1 MAKTVELG
9 DFGTVKITST
19 GVGLGMYDA
28 GRKQT
33 VPILLAEGDQLDK
46 GYPTPW
52 FAEFLVV
59 GGRVSLRKGDDHRSA
74 HFHVYPEYRGKLER
88 ALQTKLAK

>member
-19 GVGLGMYDA
+19 GAGLGVYAD
-28 GRKQT
+28 GKKQT
-33 VPILLAEGDQLDK
+33 VPILLAEGNQFDK

-52 FAEFLVV
+52 FAEFLVA
-59 GGRVSLRKGDDHRSA
+59 GGQVSLHRDEYSRSA

-88 ALQTKLAK
+88 ALQTKLSK